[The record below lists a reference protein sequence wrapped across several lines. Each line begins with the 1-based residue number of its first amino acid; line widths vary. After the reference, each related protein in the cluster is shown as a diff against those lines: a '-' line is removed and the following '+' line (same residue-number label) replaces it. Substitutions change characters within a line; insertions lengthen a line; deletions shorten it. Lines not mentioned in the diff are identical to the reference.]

1 MVHVDPMDEAGE
13 HYHQIPTHT
22 HDGLPAHSH

>member
-1 MVHVDPMDEAGE
+1 VHVDPVGEAGE
-13 HYHQIPTHT
+13 HYHQILVHT